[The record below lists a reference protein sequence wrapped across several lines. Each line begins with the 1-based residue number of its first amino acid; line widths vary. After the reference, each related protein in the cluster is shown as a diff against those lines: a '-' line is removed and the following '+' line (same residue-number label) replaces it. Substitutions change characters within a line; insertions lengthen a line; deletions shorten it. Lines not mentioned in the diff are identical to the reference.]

1 MSNASVTAK
10 IKEAPAPKEAAA
22 AATPFETQETVAKRT
37 SVKLT
42 NVLAN
47 GQSKRASL
55 DGQLVWYDTAQLA
68 RPHPDDSMF
77 VRVVNSL
84 YSGVVVYPGNVAN
97 LLPAIPTRMRV
108 VLRLGNAADIKAFR
122 EGPLFAEFKDDVNR
136 RRIVACPDLDVL
148 RQLGADGI
156 ATCYTSYVDDRDS
169 LLGSINDGLAFDY
182 LWIRFRDPTNIPL
195 ELVIA

>member
-136 RRIVACPDLDVL
+136 RRIVAARISTCCGNWARTAL
-148 RQLGADGI
+148 RPAIRATWTI
-156 ATCYTSYVDDRDS
+156 ATACSAPSTTGWRSTIYGSVSAIRPTSRW
-169 LLGSINDGLAFDY
+169 N
-182 LWIRFRDPTNIPL
+182 W
-195 ELVIA
+195 